1 MGNFKIRLN
10 SVEKTEALLQEIYD
24 DAVRQMNL
32 IQNQI
37 SDLASSTNLADTPIE
52 AKTKYAKAIHD
63 YVTDKD
69 KAMGRKLDVSKLMVE
84 VLKQNGNIEK
94 VLGDKEIFEKLDLSD
109 ELRKIREQVVSDVED
124 KPLEPETYI
133 TNSTPRK

>member
-1 MGNFKIRLN
+1 MGHFKIRLN

-37 SDLASSTNLADTPIE
+37 SDLSSSTNLADTPIE

-94 VLGDKEIFEKLDLSD
+94 VLGDKEIFEKLDLSE
-109 ELRKIREQVVSDVED
+109 ELRKVREQVVSDVED

-133 TNSTPRK
+133 TNSTRK